1 LLFLYKDFYR
11 CSLCGEEVEQYING
25 VIKYIP
31 ITNSKRIGLMTET
44 VQNMSSE
51 FKLSDQTNVS
61 LPIKNIVAIISA
73 IVVAV
78 WTYFGIVERLN
89 RLETNEKLMA
99 QDLLKKAEQT
109 PKNQEM
115 YMLIEYQAK
124 SIDKH
129 SKQLEEN
136 VHTKVLIAQLEK
148 KVDKLEK
155 ELDAIRGK

>member
-1 LLFLYKDFYR
+1 
-11 CSLCGEEVEQYING
+11 
-25 VIKYIP
+25 
-31 ITNSKRIGLMTET
+31 
-44 VQNMSSE
+44 MSDL
-51 FKLSDQTNVS
+51 KLSDQTQVS
-61 LPIKNIVAIISA
+61 LPIKNIIGIVSAII
-73 IVVAV
+73 VAV

-89 RLETNEKLMA
+89 RIETNEKLMA

-136 VHTKVLIAQLEK
+136 VHTKVLISQLEK

-155 ELDAIRGK
+155 ELDSLRGK

>member
-1 LLFLYKDFYR
+1 
-11 CSLCGEEVEQYING
+11 
-25 VIKYIP
+25 
-31 ITNSKRIGLMTET
+31 
-44 VQNMSSE
+44 MSSE

-61 LPIKNIVAIISA
+61 LPIKNIIAIVSA
-73 IVVAV
+73 VVVAV
-78 WTYFGIVERLN
+78 WTYFGVVERLN

-124 SIDKH
+124 TIEKH
-129 SKQLEEN
+129 NKQLEEN
-136 VHTKVLIAQLEK
+136 VHTKVIINQLEK

-155 ELDAIRGK
+155 ELDTLRGK

>member
-1 LLFLYKDFYR
+1 
-11 CSLCGEEVEQYING
+11 
-25 VIKYIP
+25 
-31 ITNSKRIGLMTET
+31 
-44 VQNMSSE
+44 MSSE
-51 FKLSDQTNVS
+51 FKVSDQTSVA

-109 PKNQEM
+109 PKNQELF
-115 YMLIEYQAK
+115 MLIEYQAK
-124 SIDKH
+124 ALDKH

-136 VHTKVLIAQLEK
+136 VHTKVLISQLEK

-155 ELDAIRGK
+155 ELDSVRGK

>member
-1 LLFLYKDFYR
+1 
-11 CSLCGEEVEQYING
+11 
-25 VIKYIP
+25 
-31 ITNSKRIGLMTET
+31 
-44 VQNMSSE
+44 MSDL
-51 FKLSDQTNVS
+51 KLSDQTQVS
-61 LPIKNIVAIISA
+61 LPIKNIIGIVSAII
-73 IVVAV
+73 VAV

-89 RLETNEKLMA
+89 RIETNEKLMA

-155 ELDAIRGK
+155 ELDTLRGK

>member
-1 LLFLYKDFYR
+1 MD
-11 CSLCGEEVEQYING
+11 SL
-25 VIKYIP
+25 
-31 ITNSKRIGLMTET
+31 
-44 VQNMSSE
+44 
-51 FKLSDQTNVS
+51 KLSDQTQVS
-61 LPIKNIVAIISA
+61 LPIKNIVAIVSA

-89 RLETNEKLMA
+89 RLETNEKLMS

-124 SIDKH
+124 H

-136 VHTKVLIAQLEK
+136 VHTKVIISQLEK
-148 KVDKLEK
+148 KIDKLEK
-155 ELDAIRGK
+155 ELDSLRGK

>member
-1 LLFLYKDFYR
+1 
-11 CSLCGEEVEQYING
+11 
-25 VIKYIP
+25 
-31 ITNSKRIGLMTET
+31 
-44 VQNMSSE
+44 MSDL
-51 FKLSDQTNVS
+51 KLSDQTSVA
-61 LPIKNIVAIISA
+61 LPIKNIIGIISA

-124 SIDKH
+124 ALEKH

-136 VHTKVLIAQLEK
+136 VHTKVLINQLEK

-155 ELDAIRGK
+155 ELDSLRGK

>member
-1 LLFLYKDFYR
+1 
-11 CSLCGEEVEQYING
+11 
-25 VIKYIP
+25 
-31 ITNSKRIGLMTET
+31 
-44 VQNMSSE
+44 MSDL
-51 FKLSDQTNVS
+51 KLSDQTQVS
-61 LPIKNIVAIISA
+61 LPIKNIIGIVSAII
-73 IVVAV
+73 VAV

-124 SIDKH
+124 ALDKH

-155 ELDAIRGK
+155 ELDTLRGK

>member
-1 LLFLYKDFYR
+1 
-11 CSLCGEEVEQYING
+11 
-25 VIKYIP
+25 
-31 ITNSKRIGLMTET
+31 
-44 VQNMSSE
+44 MSDL
-51 FKLSDQTNVS
+51 KLSDQTQVS
-61 LPIKNIVAIISA
+61 LPIKNIVAIVSA

-89 RLETNEKLMA
+89 RIETNEKLMA

-124 SIDKH
+124 ALDKH

-136 VHTKVLIAQLEK
+136 VHTKVLISQLEK

-155 ELDAIRGK
+155 ELDSLRGK

>member
-1 LLFLYKDFYR
+1 
-11 CSLCGEEVEQYING
+11 
-25 VIKYIP
+25 
-31 ITNSKRIGLMTET
+31 
-44 VQNMSSE
+44 MSSE
-51 FKLSDQTNVS
+51 FKLNDQTNVS
-61 LPIKNIVAIISA
+61 LPIKNIIAIVSA

-78 WTYFGIVERLN
+78 WTYFGLVERLN

-115 YMLIEYQAK
+115 FMLIEYQAK

-136 VHTKVLIAQLEK
+136 VNTKVVIQHLEK
-148 KVDKLEK
+148 KIEKLEK
-155 ELDAIRGK
+155 ELDTLRGK

>member
-1 LLFLYKDFYR
+1 
-11 CSLCGEEVEQYING
+11 
-25 VIKYIP
+25 
-31 ITNSKRIGLMTET
+31 
-44 VQNMSSE
+44 MSSE
-51 FKLSDQTNVS
+51 FKLNDQTNIA

-89 RLETNEKLMA
+89 RIETNEKLMA

-124 SIDKH
+124 ALDKH

-155 ELDAIRGK
+155 ELDTLRGK

>member
-1 LLFLYKDFYR
+1 
-11 CSLCGEEVEQYING
+11 
-25 VIKYIP
+25 
-31 ITNSKRIGLMTET
+31 
-44 VQNMSSE
+44 MSSE
-51 FKLSDQTNVS
+51 FKLNDQTNIA

-115 YMLIEYQAK
+115 YMLIEHQAK
-124 SIDKH
+124 ALEKH

-148 KVDKLEK
+148 KVEKLEK
-155 ELDAIRGK
+155 QLDATKGK

>member
-1 LLFLYKDFYR
+1 
-11 CSLCGEEVEQYING
+11 
-25 VIKYIP
+25 
-31 ITNSKRIGLMTET
+31 
-44 VQNMSSE
+44 MSE
-51 FKLSDQTNVS
+51 LKLSDQTQVA
-61 LPIKNIVAIISA
+61 LPIKNIVAIVSA

-109 PKNQEM
+109 PKNQELF
-115 YMLIEYQAK
+115 MLIEYQAK
-124 SIDKH
+124 ALDKH

-136 VHTKVLIAQLEK
+136 VHTKVLISQLEK

-155 ELDAIRGK
+155 ELDSVRGK

>member
-1 LLFLYKDFYR
+1 
-11 CSLCGEEVEQYING
+11 
-25 VIKYIP
+25 
-31 ITNSKRIGLMTET
+31 
-44 VQNMSSE
+44 MSDL
-51 FKLSDQTNVS
+51 KLSDQTSVA

-148 KVDKLEK
+148 KLDKLEK
-155 ELDAIRGK
+155 ELDSVRGK

>member
-1 LLFLYKDFYR
+1 MD
-11 CSLCGEEVEQYING
+11 SL
-25 VIKYIP
+25 
-31 ITNSKRIGLMTET
+31 
-44 VQNMSSE
+44 
-51 FKLSDQTNVS
+51 KLSDQTSVA
-61 LPIKNIVAIISA
+61 LPIKNIIGIVSA

-78 WTYFGIVERLN
+78 WGYFGIIERLN
-89 RLETNEKLMA
+89 KLETNEKLMA

-155 ELDAIRGK
+155 ELDSLRGK

>member
-1 LLFLYKDFYR
+1 
-11 CSLCGEEVEQYING
+11 
-25 VIKYIP
+25 
-31 ITNSKRIGLMTET
+31 
-44 VQNMSSE
+44 MSSE
-51 FKLSDQTNVS
+51 FKLNDQTNIA
-61 LPIKNIVAIISA
+61 LPIKNIVAIVSA

-89 RLETNEKLMA
+89 RIETNEKLMA

-124 SIDKH
+124 ALDKH

-136 VHTKVLIAQLEK
+136 VHTQVLIAQLEK

-155 ELDAIRGK
+155 ELDTLRGK